1 MYTQNYDTDC
11 VTWSPAGRIYQ
22 IEYAMEAVKQ
32 GSCVVALRSK
42 THAVIVGLKR
52 TASDLAYP
60 TNKLMKIDDHVG
72 MCMSGLTSDA
82 RVLSEFMRDECLHH
96 KFVHDAPMP
105 LNRLVA
111 KVGDKSQTN
120 TQNGTGRPFGVG
132 CLIIGFDQAGPHVF
146 ETCPTGNFYEY
157 YSMAIGGRS
166 QSAKTYLEKNFES
179 FENASKE
186 QLIESGIRALN
197 ASVASNDNQE
207 LTLNNI
213 SVGFLSASEVFTE
226 LTKDELQTYLQIV
239 KGAQTE
245 DVEIA

>member
-1 MYTQNYDTDC
+1 
-11 VTWSPAGRIYQ
+11 
-22 IEYAMEAVKQ
+22 
-32 GSCVVALRSK
+32 
-42 THAVIVGLKR
+42 
-52 TASDLAYP
+52 
-60 TNKLMKIDDHVG
+60 
-72 MCMSGLTSDA
+72 
-82 RVLSEFMRDECLHH
+82 
-96 KFVHDAPMP
+96 
-105 LNRLVA
+105 
-111 KVGDKSQTN
+111 
-120 TQNGTGRPFGVG
+120 
-132 CLIIGFDQAGPHVF
+132 
-146 ETCPTGNFYEY
+146 
-157 YSMAIGGRS
+157 MAIGGRS